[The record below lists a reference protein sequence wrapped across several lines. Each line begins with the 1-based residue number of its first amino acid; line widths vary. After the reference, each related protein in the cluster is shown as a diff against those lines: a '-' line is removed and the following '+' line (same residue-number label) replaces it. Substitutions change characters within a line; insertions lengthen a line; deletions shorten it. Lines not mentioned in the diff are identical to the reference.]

1 MDGVDVIRYH
11 IFVIGFAATGEQ
23 EVSNHDKNL
32 IKLLERVRKVNLNL
46 NSSKMELKKP
56 EVKFM
61 GHMIISKDGLK
72 ADSDKEKVIQLR

>member
-1 MDGVDVIRYH
+1 MIRYH
-11 IFVIGFAATGEQ
+11 IFVMRFGATGQQ

-32 IKLLERVRKVNLNL
+32 IKLLERARKVNLNL

-72 ADSDKEKVIQLR
+72 ADPDKEKVIQLR

>member
-1 MDGVDVIRYH
+1 MIRYH
-11 IFVIGFAATGEQ
+11 IFVMRFGATGQQ

-32 IKLLERVRKVNLNL
+32 IKLLERARKVNLNL

-61 GHMIISKDGLK
+61 GHIISSDGLK
-72 ADSDKEKVIQLR
+72 ADPDKEKVIQVR

>member
-1 MDGVDVIRYH
+1 MEGVDVIRYH
-11 IFVIGFAATGEQ
+11 IFVMGFAAMGEQ

-32 IKLLERVRKVNLNL
+32 IKLLERVHKVNLNL

-61 GHMIISKDGLK
+61 GHRMDSKQIL
-72 ADSDKEKVIQLR
+72 IRRR

>member
-1 MDGVDVIRYH
+1 MIRYH
-11 IFVIGFAATGEQ
+11 IFVMGFAATGEQ

-32 IKLLERVRKVNLNL
+32 IKLLERVCKVNLNL
-46 NSSKMELKKP
+46 KISKMELKKP

-72 ADSDKEKVIQLR
+72 ADPDKENVIQLR

>member
-1 MDGVDVIRYH
+1 MIRYH
-11 IFVIGFAATGEQ
+11 IFVMRFGATGQQ

-32 IKLLERVRKVNLNL
+32 IKLVERARKVNLNL

-61 GHMIISKDGLK
+61 GHVISRDGLK
-72 ADSDKEKVIQLR
+72 ADPDKEKVIQVR

>member
-1 MDGVDVIRYH
+1 MEDVDVIRYH
-11 IFVIGFAATGEQ
+11 IFVMGFAATGEQ

-56 EVKFM
+56 EVKSM
-61 GHMIISKDGLK
+61 GHRMDSKQIL
-72 ADSDKEKVIQLR
+72 IRRR

>member
-1 MDGVDVIRYH
+1 MEGVDVIRYH

-32 IKLLERVRKVNLNL
+32 IKLLERVHKVNLNL

-56 EVKFM
+56 EVKSM
-61 GHMIISKDGLK
+61 GHRMDSKQIL
-72 ADSDKEKVIQLR
+72 IRRR

>member
-1 MDGVDVIRYH
+1 MEGVDVIRYH
-11 IFVIGFAATGEQ
+11 IFVMGFAATGEQ

-56 EVKFM
+56 EVKSM
-61 GHMIISKDGLK
+61 DHRMDSKQIL
-72 ADSDKEKVIQLR
+72 IRRR

>member
-1 MDGVDVIRYH
+1 MIRYH
-11 IFVIGFAATGEQ
+11 IFVMRFGATGQQ

-32 IKLLERVRKVNLNL
+32 IKLLERARKVNLNL

-61 GHMIISKDGLK
+61 GHIISSDGLK
-72 ADSDKEKVIQLR
+72 VDPDKEKVIQVR